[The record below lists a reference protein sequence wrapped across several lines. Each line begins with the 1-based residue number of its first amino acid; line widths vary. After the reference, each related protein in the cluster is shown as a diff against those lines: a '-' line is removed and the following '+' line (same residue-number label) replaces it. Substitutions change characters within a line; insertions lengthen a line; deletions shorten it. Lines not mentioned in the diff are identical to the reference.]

1 MDDTLDDFAAE
12 FDDAVDALAE
22 TTLLISSKSEN
33 TDKNT
38 HSSGSS
44 NTFNLLVNPKQRG
57 NPLLKAIHNV
67 TWEFSDILPD
77 YQMGQLSCALFLSLC
92 YHNLNPDY
100 IHERLKQLGQTYQLR
115 VLLVLVDTKDP
126 HHMLKN
132 LTRICILADLTLIL
146 AWSFEEAGKIIETY
160 KIYENKPADNIRERG
175 ESSPYLRLI
184 QALITIKPINKSDA
198 MVLIDKFKT
207 LEGILKASHH
217 QIANLPGIGDRKAKK
232 LYNTLH
238 AKFCK

>member
-1 MDDTLDDFAAE
+1 MDNTLDEIAAE
-12 FDDAVDALAE
+12 FADDLSE
-22 TTLLISSKSEN
+22 TTIQPSSKLG
-33 TDKNT
+33 DKNT
-38 HSSGSS
+38 ITFSST

-57 NPLLKAIHNV
+57 NPLLKAVHNV
-67 TWEFSDILPD
+67 TWEFAEIIPD
-77 YQMGQLSCALFLSLC
+77 YQMGQFSCALFLSLC

-160 KIYENKPADNIRERG
+160 KIYENKPSDNIRERG
-175 ESSPYLRLI
+175 ESSPYLRFI
-184 QALITIKPINKSDA
+184 QALTTIKPINKSDA

-207 LEGILKASHH
+207 LEGILKASEH

-232 LYNTLH
+232 LHSTLH

>member
-1 MDDTLDDFAAE
+1 MNNTLDDIAVE
-12 FDDAVDALAE
+12 FQDD
-22 TTLLISSKSEN
+22 LLENTSLPSSKLGVG
-33 TDKNT
+33 DKNT
-38 HSSGSS
+38 NNVSSS
-44 NTFNLLVNPKQRG
+44 NSFNLLVNAKQGG

-67 TWEFSDILPD
+67 TWEFADIIPD

-100 IHERLKQLGQTYQLR
+100 IHERLKQLGQSYQLR

-160 KIYENKPADNIRERG
+160 KIYENKPSDDIRERG

-184 QALITIKPINKSDA
+184 QALTTIKPINKSDA

-207 LEGILKASHH
+207 LGGILKASQH
-217 QIANLPGIGDRKAKK
+217 QIASLPGFGDRKAKK
-232 LYNTLH
+232 LHGTLH

>member
-1 MDDTLDDFAAE
+1 MDDTLTDFAAE
-12 FDDAVDALAE
+12 FQDE
-22 TTLLISSKSEN
+22 FSESNHSPTTKTNNIAS
-33 TDKNT
+33 
-38 HSSGSS
+38 SS

-67 TWEFSDILPD
+67 TWEFAEIVPD
-77 YQMGQLSCALFLSLC
+77 YQMGQSSCALFLSLT

-100 IHERLKQLGQTYQLR
+100 IHERLKQLGQSYQLR

-132 LTRICILADLTLIL
+132 LTRISILADLTLIL
-146 AWSFEEAGKIIETY
+146 AWSFDEAGKIIETY
-160 KIYENKPADNIRERG
+160 KIYENKPADNIRERK

-184 QALITIKPINKSDA
+184 QALTAIKPINKSDA
-198 MVLIDKFKT
+198 IVLIDKFKT
-207 LEGILKASHH
+207 LEGIIQASEY
-217 QIANLPGIGDRKAKK
+217 QIANLPGIGERKAKR
-232 LYNTLH
+232 LYSTLH